1 MFGEKQLCLPYV
13 TMISWCIF
21 QFLGFTKCFHCIP
34 SWKQDPYILGFA
46 CFFFP
51 GTGIGRIIISLVV
64 RFCAK
69 KKKEKLEARLT
80 KNPYTSWHPTGR
92 QDRAQG
98 HLPSLLLT
106 SATLTGQPEDPSEL
120 LSIIEGSIFSTG
132 SFSRGQCSAHS
143 VADTLKTKCVTRV
156 KVHCRDTDLGHDL
169 RNSSACSAGTR
180 RRRITDQ
187 NKVTIFRMGVHID
200 QQLLPLISGKA
211 SKSEW
216 QQHPSPWISLSHL
229 FTCRVIS
236 FILLTGTAASSVP
249 RKAARQQ
256 GKSRWQHSCPWG
268 GTEDFYPFLVKHF
281 PGQVS
286 KQRGQAVWPSPCLL
300 LPLTV
305 SLDGVSASR

>member
-1 MFGEKQLCLPYV
+1 MHISVPGLHKMFPLHPFLKTRPIYTGVCLFLLPRYRNWKNNYQLGCSVL
-13 TMISWCIF
+13 C
-21 QFLGFTKCFHCIP
+21 K
-34 SWKQDPYILGFA
+34 
-46 CFFFP
+46 
-51 GTGIGRIIISLVV
+51 
-64 RFCAK
+64 K

-200 QQLLPLISGKA
+200 QQLLPLISGKV

-249 RKAARQQ
+249 RKAAGQQ
-256 GKSRWQHSCPWG
+256 GKSQWQHSCPWG